1 MIENLSVLLNTK
13 YNYTL
18 TSMAKFS
25 LDAKKTR
32 FVKLSLI
39 VFVLLLIAYILGKY
53 GVIDE
58 YVDLFFMLFSFFALV
73 MIPLGLSSSEKE
85 VNIIVT
91 PKYII
96 QALGKTEFVVIDF
109 DEITKYDFDKKHGL
123 ALFQKRKKIV
133 IPFALYELG
142 LDPIMEI
149 LEAKGKTFDPEKD
162 FMIRPI
168 EIIIKSG
175 IITVKDIEV
184 LTSTDMIFE
193 KFLKDYNMLTPGFLN
208 KIVFL
213 NSVVDESFKGEN
225 CIILKIANL
234 MVSPGHPENTTF
246 DPIKAD
252 DCIVIF
258 EGVEVVSVLT
268 KDMSNSEAEMVTLPN
283 EVKSFLGKIDK
294 GIISDSN
301 SKEKL
306 FNVDFASSLDLYRV
320 SFKFNDVIVGWN
332 DIKQ

>member
-18 TSMAKFS
+18 KSMARFS
-25 LDAKKTR
+25 LKAKKTR
-32 FVKLSLI
+32 FVKLSLV
-39 VFVLLLIAYILGKY
+39 VFVLILTAYILGLY

-58 YVDLFFMLFSFFALV
+58 YVDLFFILFAFFALV
-73 MIPLGLSSSEKE
+73 MIPLGLRSNEKE

-96 QALGKTEFVVIDF
+96 QALSKTEFVIIDF
-109 DEITKYDFDKKHGL
+109 DEITKYDFDKRHGL
-123 ALFQKRKKIV
+123 AIFQKRKKIV
-133 IPFALYELG
+133 IPFELYETG

-149 LEAKGKTFDPEKD
+149 LEAKGKTFNPDKD
-162 FMIRPI
+162 FMIRPVEVVI
-168 EIIIKSG
+168 NGG

-234 MVSPGHPENTTF
+234 LVNPGHPENTTF

-258 EGVEVVSVLT
+258 EGVEVKTVYT
-268 KDMSNSEAEMVTLPN
+268 KDMSNSEAEMIELPN
-283 EVKSFLGKIDK
+283 VVKSFLGKIDK

-301 SKEKL
+301 IKGKT
-306 FNVDFASSLDLYRV
+306 FNVDFASGLDLYRV
-320 SFKFNDVIVGWN
+320 SFNFHDVIVGWN
-332 DIKQ
+332 DTK